1 MFYLDKRLM
10 KTLSA
15 TLLPVV
21 LMVGAAHAEPD
32 EPKDFLSP
40 INTFL
45 SAPSSLTSLGS
56 APVSENALDHQRGG
70 TNTMNDM
77 DLDGVV
83 GNNHASNLV
92 TGQNMVTDGS
102 LTGNAG
108 LTTVVQNS
116 GNNVLVQ
123 NATIVNLQVQ

>member
-1 MFYLDKRLM
+1 MFSFDKRITKMLP
-10 KTLSA
+10 A
-15 TLLPVV
+15 ALLPV
-21 LMVGAAHAEPD
+21 LFMASAAHAEPD
-32 EPKDFLSP
+32 EPADFLSP

-45 SAPSSLTSLGS
+45 PAPEPLTSLGS
-56 APVSENALDHQRGG
+56 APVSEKALDHQRGG
-70 TNTMNDM
+70 ASTMNDM
-77 DLDGVV
+77 ELDGVV

-92 TGQNMVTDGS
+92 TGQNIVTDGS

-123 NATIVNLQVQ
+123 NATIVNIQLQ

>member
-1 MFYLDKRLM
+1 MFYLNKRLM
-10 KTLSA
+10 KTLTA
-15 TLLPVV
+15 ALLPVV
-21 LMVGAAHAEPD
+21 FMVGTAHAEPD

-45 SAPSSLTSLGS
+45 PDPASLTSLGS

>member
-1 MFYLDKRLM
+1 MFYLNKRMTKMLPM
-10 KTLSA
+10 TV
-15 TLLPVV
+15 LPV
-21 LMVGAAHAEPD
+21 LFMVGAAHAEPD
-32 EPKDFLSP
+32 EPNDFLSP

-45 SAPSSLTSLGS
+45 PTPVPLTGFSS
-56 APVSENALDHQRGG
+56 APVSEKTLDHQRGG

-77 DLDGVV
+77 ELDGVV

-92 TGQNMVTDGS
+92 TGQNIVTDGS

-123 NATIVNLQVQ
+123 NATIVNIQLQ

>member
-1 MFYLDKRLM
+1 MFYLDRRITKMLP
-10 KTLSA
+10 A
-15 TLLPVV
+15 ALLPVLFMAGV
-21 LMVGAAHAEPD
+21 AHAEPD
-32 EPKDFLSP
+32 EPADFLSP

-45 SAPSSLTSLGS
+45 PAPEPLTRLGS
-56 APVSENALDHQRGG
+56 GPVSEDALNRQRGG

-77 DLDGVV
+77 ELDGVV

-92 TGQNMVTDGS
+92 TGQNIVTDGS

-123 NATIVNLQVQ
+123 NATIVNLQLQ